1 MENASKALLMAGG
14 ILIGILILA
23 LMTTLF
29 ITSNQVTTRYAY
41 TKNEEAIQQFNVNF
55 TKYLGQDLTIHEV
68 VTICN
73 FANRESNKVIEVE
86 VTAGGLTSQNIKD
99 IVAQYTKEEDSITK
113 YRIIINNYSEDGYIN
128 SISFSQIM

>member
-14 ILIGILILA
+14 ILIGVLILS

-29 ITSNQVTTRYAY
+29 VSSKQLSTSYDN
-41 TKNEEAIQQFNVNF
+41 TKNAEAIQRFNVNF

-73 FANRESNKVIEVE
+73 FASRDSNKVIDVD

-99 IVAQYTKEEDSITK
+99 TVAQYTKEASSIQK
-113 YRIIINNYSEDGYIN
+113 YRIIINGYSDDGYIN
-128 SISFSQIM
+128 SISFSPI